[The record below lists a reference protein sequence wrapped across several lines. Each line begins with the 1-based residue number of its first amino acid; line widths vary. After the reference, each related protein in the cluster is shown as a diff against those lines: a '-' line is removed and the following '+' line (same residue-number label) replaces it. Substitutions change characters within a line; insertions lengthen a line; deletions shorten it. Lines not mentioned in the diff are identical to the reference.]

1 MDFEKLAG
9 VLSTHHGLAMY
20 TLADRVHKECGTAY
34 SEREQTNRNRKI
46 STAMVHYHMSVLR
59 TVPWKDMPAEA
70 ERLLIIQ
77 QRMFMV
83 LGYNMEPVINYN
95 VGDDVS
101 IQSRSLVDLRNNI
114 SLDYSVLINIYDGVG
129 KFTDRSIKIK

>member
-46 STAMVHYHMSVLR
+46 STVMVQYHMAVLR
-59 TVPWKDMPAEA
+59 TASWKDMPTEA

-77 QRMFMV
+77 QRLFMA
-83 LGYNMEPVINYN
+83 LNYTMEPVINYN
-95 VGDDVS
+95 VGEDVS
-101 IQSRSLVDLRNNI
+101 IQARSIVDLRNI
-114 SLDYSVLINIYDGVG
+114 VSLDYSVLINIYDGVG
-129 KFTDRSIKIK
+129 NFTDRTIKIK